1 MNRNKIL
8 SLFGLAMKAGNIA
21 SGGFLVEKAVKTGKS
36 YLVVVAEDASENTRK
51 KFSNMC
57 QYYDVPMRFLGTK
70 EELGRAIGKELR
82 SCLAILDENITK
94 AILRQL
100 EDGKQ

>member
-36 YLVVVAEDASENTRK
+36 YLVVIAEDASHNTRK

-57 QYYDVPMRFLGTK
+57 QYYDVPIT
-70 EELGRAIGKELR
+70 
-82 SCLAILDENITK
+82 IL
-94 AILRQL
+94 
-100 EDGKQ
+100 